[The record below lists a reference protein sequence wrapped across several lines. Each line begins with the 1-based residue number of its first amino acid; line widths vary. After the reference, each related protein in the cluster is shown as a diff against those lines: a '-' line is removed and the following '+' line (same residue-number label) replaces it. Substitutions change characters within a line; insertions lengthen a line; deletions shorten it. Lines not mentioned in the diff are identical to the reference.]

1 MGAGGTLVDIRN
13 GACDAI
19 AGVALIADA
28 FETAIRVN
36 ALGIIMTVIG
46 ALVTLVNIGNDRCLI
61 IIVVSVVITT
71 LVVSASLIILVLIFV
86 SVLLPICN
94 LLIVWSILLLVWLV
108 WLEVVVIILELLFLR
123 LLWLELRAWSLIVG
137 SLGRRSLLLGLLLV
151 RPLLTLRRPWRL
163 DRWPLVL
170 RATLIVLLW
179 TVIIVELLLLR
190 LALLRA
196 SLLRWSLL
204 IWPLLL
210 LLRWPLLL
218 LLLG

>member
-1 MGAGGTLVDIRN
+1 MLSRGTLVRVVLGTLVPITGVARVTVARECAHRILAGGVGGACMGAGGTLVDIRN

-19 AGVALIADA
+19 AGIALIADA

-36 ALGIIMTVIG
+36 ALQNQHGNFSGVRRSLFEYLGIIMTVIG

-108 WLEVVVIILELLFLR
+108 WLKVVVVIILELLFLR
-123 LLWLELRAWSLIVG
+123 LLWLELRA
-137 SLGRRSLLLGLLLV
+137 R
-151 RPLLTLRRPWRL
+151 
-163 DRWPLVL
+163 
-170 RATLIVLLW
+170 
-179 TVIIVELLLLR
+179 
-190 LALLRA
+190 
-196 SLLRWSLL
+196 
-204 IWPLLL
+204 
-210 LLRWPLLL
+210 
-218 LLLG
+218 